1 MSYWHIT
8 VVAMA
13 TCYHSNEVC
22 SWCLLSQISTMPN
35 MKLIWLKTKEL
46 QSYKVDFSWQ
56 SIMGPLVIVST
67 SYHRE
72 YLLSSEASL
81 IIGSTSSYRECKA
94 SWDLLSS
101 EAPLIIESTS
111 YHRKHL
117 LSSEA
122 PLLIESAKHH
132 GTSCHRKHLLS
143 SRVPLII
150 GSTSYHRKHLFL
162 SRVQSIMGPLVI
174 GSTSYHREYLL
185 SSERLLSSETP
196 LLTAP
201 LVIERHFC
209 QTGSVIDLSW
219 LGLLVWTLKHKQ
231 RTDHICQFCRPHLT
245 GLGVRN
251 WQLWVMAF
259 VCSFTT
265 PANGYVPDQI
275 GTLSQVGTS
284 SYMAFVM

>member
-1 MSYWHIT
+1 
-8 VVAMA
+8 
-13 TCYHSNEVC
+13 
-22 SWCLLSQISTMPN
+22 

-72 YLLSSEASL
+72 YLLSSEAPLLIESAKHHGTSCHRKHLLSSRVPL

-111 YHRKHL
+111 YHLKHL
-117 LSSEA
+117 LSSKR

-150 GSTSYHRKHLFL
+150 GDTSSRSTSCYRKAFLSDRERHRWLLRLADYSFTGKHLPGKENPSDYM
-162 SRVQSIMGPLVI
+162 SRHPRFPPITSQS
-174 GSTSYHREYLL
+174 
-185 SSERLLSSETP
+185 
-196 LLTAP
+196 
-201 LVIERHFC
+201 
-209 QTGSVIDLSW
+209 
-219 LGLLVWTLKHKQ
+219 
-231 RTDHICQFCRPHLT
+231 
-245 GLGVRN
+245 
-251 WQLWVMAF
+251 
-259 VCSFTT
+259 
-265 PANGYVPDQI
+265 QI
-275 GTLSQVGTS
+275 
-284 SYMAFVM
+284 A